1 MSERALGRR
10 LALAALAAV
19 SAAVIAAN
27 AGAESDTGDR
37 YRRTVADIQAAQTS
51 AGPSAL
57 VRSSPGLAAPRAH
70 LPANPASSAEATA
83 PAASAPVS
91 LPAPSAPQTL
101 GVSFLAATSAET
113 NAFPPDT
120 MGAAGPSQFLVGVN
134 GRIRTFAKATGVAD
148 GVLDSSLD
156 TFFDSVRNAQPT
168 AYPRVRYDRLAARW
182 IVTVMNANLTPASNR
197 VLIAVSSSGTITGAT
212 TWTYYFFQHDLDSPT
227 GDTGMF
233 LDYAT
238 LGVDANGLTIGGNVF
253 DSTGAYQGTSVH
265 VVRRS
270 RVVSGPGGDL
280 VTGGDVVAFRNL
292 TGSPTDAGPYTPQAA
307 DNLADA
313 APTVTWI
320 AGVDNASF
328 GTLMLRKVT
337 YASAGAWPPSGI
349 SANISLAVPSTSIPI
364 SVPHQGNLGG
374 AGGQLDA
381 LDDRL
386 MGATLRD
393 GSVWTAHNIAVT
405 SGGVGNPTGNRDGT
419 RWYEIDVSGGAP
431 ALAQSGTLFDPA
443 AVSPRF
449 YWMPSIMVSGQGHA
463 ALGTSASGATQ
474 RINAA
479 TVGRLAGDSPGTLQ
493 APLLYTSSSTSY
505 NPAADPGPPRRWG
518 DYSYTSLD
526 PNDDMTMW
534 TIQEYCS
541 DVDTYG
547 VRVVKL
553 IAPPPASPS
562 AASPP
567 AVNPGLASVAV
578 TVTGTSVSGSGF
590 YDPGAGYPNRI
601 QASVSGGVT
610 VNSVTYTSPTS
621 ITLDLNTVGA
631 ALGPRTITIT
641 NPDGQAK
648 TSASGVLTIANVP
661 VPTVT
666 AIAPTSGPSAGGTA
680 VTLTGTN
687 FVPGASVKIGG
698 VAATG
703 VNVTGPTS
711 ASAVTPPLSPGTLN
725 DVTLTNVSAQ
735 SGTLPS
741 GFFADFTDV
750 PQADIFHA
758 YVEKLIRN
766 GVTAGCGG
774 GAYCRDASVRRDQMA
789 VFLLK
794 SKYGPAHVPPACTG
808 VFADVAC
815 PGTFTDWIE
824 ELAALGV
831 TGGCGGG
838 NYCPASPV
846 TRAQMSAFLLKTDL
860 GAAYAPP
867 ACTGTVFDDV
877 PCQGGIFDP
886 WIEDLASR
894 GITGGCG
901 GGNYCPASANTR
913 GQMAVFLVKTFSLP

>member
-1 MSERALGRR
+1 MSDRAPGRR
-10 LALAALAAV
+10 LALVSLATLLLAA
-19 SAAVIAAN
+19 AAAAP
-27 AGAESDTGDR
+27 AAAESRDL
-37 YRRTVADIQAAQTS
+37 YRRTVAEIQAARS
-51 AGPSAL
+51 ASAPAGA
-57 VRSSPGLAAPRAH
+57 RPPAARLAAPRAH
-70 LPANPASSAEATA
+70 LGVAPASPAEATS
-83 PAASAPVS
+83 PAVGAPVGS
-91 LPAPSAPQTL
+91 PGPDAPQTL
-101 GVSFLAATSAET
+101 GVSFLGATSAET

-134 GRIRTFAKATGVAD
+134 GRLRTFVKSTGAAD
-148 GVLDSSLD
+148 GVLDVATDS
-156 TFFDSVRNAQPT
+156 FFDSVRNGQAT
-168 AYPRVRYDRLAARW
+168 AYPRVRYDRVADRW
-182 IVTVMNANLTPASNR
+182 IVTVMNLNLTPASNR
-197 VLIAVSSSGTITGAT
+197 ILIAVSDSGVISAGT
-212 TWTYYFFQHDLDSPT
+212 TWTYFFFQHDLDAPT
-227 GDTGMF
+227 GDTGLF

-238 LGVDANGLTIGGNVF
+238 LGVDANGLTIGGNIF
-253 DSTGAYQGTSVH
+253 DSLGTYQGTSVH
-265 VVRRS
+265 VVRKS
-270 RVVSGPGGDL
+270 RVLSGPGGDL
-280 VTGGDVVAFRNL
+280 VAAGDVVAFRNL
-292 TGSPTDAGPYTPQAA
+292 TGSPTGTGPYTPQPA

-320 AGVDNASF
+320 IGVDNASF
-328 GTLMLRKVT
+328 GKLVLRKIS
-337 YASAGAWPPSGI
+337 YASTGAWPPTGI
-349 SANISLAVPSTSIPI
+349 SANISLGVPATAIPL
-364 SVPHQGNLGG
+364 SVPHQGNAGG

-386 MGATLRD
+386 MAATLRD

-405 SGGVGNPTGNRDGT
+405 SGGVGSASGDRDGT
-419 RWYEIDVSGGAP
+419 RWYEIDVSGGSP

-443 AVSPRF
+443 ALNPRF
-449 YWMPSIMVSGQGHA
+449 YWMPSLTVSGQGHA
-463 ALGTSASGATQ
+463 ALGISASGASQ

-479 TVGRLAGDSPGTLQ
+479 TVGRLAGDTAGTLQ
-493 APLLYTSSSTSY
+493 APLLFTSSSTSY

-541 DVDTYG
+541 AVDTYG
-547 VRVVKL
+547 VRVVQL
-553 IAPPPASPS
+553 IAPPPANPAS
-562 AASPP
+562 ASPP
-567 AVNPGLASVAV
+567 AVNTGLTSVLV
-578 TVTGTSVSGSGF
+578 TITGTSVSGSGF
-590 YDPGAGYPNRI
+590 YDPGTGYPNRI
-601 QASVSGGVT
+601 QASVSNGVT
-610 VNSVTYTSPTS
+610 VNSVSYTSPTS

-631 ALGPRTITIT
+631 STGPRTITVT
-641 NPDGQAK
+641 NPDGQSK
-648 TSASGVLTIANVP
+648 TSASGILTLAVGP

-666 AIAPTSGPSAGGTA
+666 AIAPASGPAAGGTS
-680 VTLTGTN
+680 VTLTGTD
-687 FVPGASVKIGG
+687 FTSGASVTIGG

-703 VNVTGPTS
+703 VDVTGATS
-711 ASAVTPPLSPGTLN
+711 ADAVTPALSAGTLN
-725 DVTLTNVSAQ
+725 DVVLTNLDAQ
-735 SGTLPS
+735 SGTLAA

-750 PQADIFHA
+750 PQADIFHS

-794 SKYGPAHVPPACTG
+794 SKYGAAHVPPACAG

-815 PGTFTDWIE
+815 PGTFADWIE

-831 TGGCGGG
+831 TGGCGNG
-838 NYCPASPV
+838 NYCPSSPV
-846 TRAQMSAFLLKTDL
+846 TRAQMSAFLLKTDF

-886 WIEDLASR
+886 WIEDLAGR

-901 GGNYCPASANTR
+901 NGNYCPASPNTR